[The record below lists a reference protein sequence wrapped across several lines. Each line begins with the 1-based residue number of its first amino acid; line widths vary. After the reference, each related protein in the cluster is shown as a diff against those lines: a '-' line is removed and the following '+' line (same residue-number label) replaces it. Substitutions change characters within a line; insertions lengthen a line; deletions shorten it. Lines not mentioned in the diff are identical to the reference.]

1 MRYLSFFAIS
11 FFSIAVFA
19 QKSEMLIPRDAA
31 TVFSINNVNLLKKIS
46 MDDLVQYEFMEEVQ
60 SELFNGSTNNKTIK
74 DAGFDFDQR
83 INAFFGETHEYQI
96 SGFTFGVS
104 KATEILKVFDN
115 FDEITS
121 HIPDVKIYR
130 NDINYLFIQG
140 SSALIIRVEPSVKLV
155 TSIADSIWIE
165 GGYGFYIPGE
175 YDGLYNYETYEDDY
189 EAADVVEEIDTT
201 FSDDLELT
209 SAEESLDDINKNYW
223 ELRDS
228 ISFEYGQLFIRKIS
242 TELFIDKISLHTD
255 YEDYRNQL
263 SKTVDAVFYLDNSR
277 NLTNSKGIWQFQN
290 IFPSLFS
297 DAQILY
303 ENNVI
308 TGELNIVKNEIVV
321 DIYSKYNR
329 ELGKIYSNIA
339 KTPFNSSFQKYIH
352 KDALAYFTYNINLKK
367 AYQTSFDV
375 IMKIIEKENN
385 EKIISNV
392 LLAELINEFVDID
405 NIFSVYQGSM
415 FGSLNGYKKIKVSHI
430 DYQYDEETFEYSE
443 TETEEDQDVPN
454 ITIGLKSE
462 KPEFIA
468 RVARLMSKVQ
478 PDIIKHDNY
487 YEVKNAFLN
496 TVPVYFAVVKDVLII
511 SVDEN
516 LFTTHIDGYA
526 KSEQIKISKAKKSKF
541 TYINVNLDQ
550 TIKKLPRELLSEK
563 QNEIIGTLIDKTGNI
578 EFKTKKISPKDARF
592 QLTYTLNEDIENNGK
607 YLLDLVNSLYT
618 LTK

>member
-1 MRYLSFFAIS
+1 
-11 FFSIAVFA
+11 
-19 QKSEMLIPRDAA
+19 MLIPRDAA

-104 KATEILKVFDN
+104 DATEILKVFDN

-303 ENNVI
+303 ENNVV

-375 IMKIIEKENN
+375 IMQIIEKENN

-550 TIKKLPRELLSEK
+550 TIKKLPRELLSER